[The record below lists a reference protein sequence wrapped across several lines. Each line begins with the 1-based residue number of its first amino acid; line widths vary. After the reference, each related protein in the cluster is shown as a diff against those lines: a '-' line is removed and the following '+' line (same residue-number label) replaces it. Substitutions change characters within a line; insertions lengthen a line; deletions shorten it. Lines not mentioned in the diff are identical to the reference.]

1 MNPKRW
7 FAWTCL
13 VLVLVAEV
21 SLFRA
26 YREKDALQVELRNT
40 QVELHQTQ
48 EELNT
53 LKNSDVGL
61 EAVEISR
68 LSKINQILT
77 NKINT
82 LETAILPVWE
92 ADQSNAQHLAAARLA
107 IQLQQAHLQQLQSEN
122 EQIADA
128 NSRVIAQNAQ
138 KTCIN
143 NLRLIDDAKQQWATE
158 SEAANS
164 AVPTQKELLPYL
176 KNNVFPDCPAGG
188 TYSINRVD
196 QVPTC
201 SFPGHALTTGT
212 LSAH

>member
-13 VLVLVAEV
+13 VLMLVAEV

-26 YREKDALQVELRNT
+26 YRANDVLQTDLRNT
-40 QVELHQTQ
+40 QVQLHETQ
-48 EELNT
+48 EELDT

-77 NKINT
+77 NKLNT
-82 LETAILPVWE
+82 LQTAILPVWE

-107 IQLQQAHLQQLQSEN
+107 IQLQQDHLQQLQSEN
-122 EQIADA
+122 EQITDA
-128 NSRVIAQNAQ
+128 SRAVIAQ

-143 NLRLIDDAKQQWATE
+143 NLRLIDDAKQQWA
-158 SEAANS
+158 SENGAPNS
-164 AVPTQKELLPYL
+164 AVPTQKDLLPYL

-201 SFPGHALTTGT
+201 SFPGHVLTTGA
-212 LSAH
+212 LPAH